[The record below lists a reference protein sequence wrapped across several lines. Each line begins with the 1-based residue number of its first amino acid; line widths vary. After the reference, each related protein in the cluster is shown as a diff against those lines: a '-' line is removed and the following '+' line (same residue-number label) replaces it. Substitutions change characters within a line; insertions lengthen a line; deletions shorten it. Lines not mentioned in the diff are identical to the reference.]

1 VFIGLIER
9 IVSHQNEK
17 KLDLREVR
25 ILMAKK
31 QTIASE
37 IGSAIGAAAARAEQL
52 ISSKP
57 ATKTTKPT
65 AKRTTAAKHSANST
79 KTTAKAEP
87 VVEVEV
93 EEVEVGQ
100 PVAEAEIPALAAVA
114 IEIDSEEIAKQA
126 YLYWE
131 ARGFQGGNSAEDWVR
146 AEEELKQRAGKTM
159 SASV

>member
-1 VFIGLIER
+1 
-9 IVSHQNEK
+9 
-17 KLDLREVR
+17 
-25 ILMAKK
+25 MAKK
-31 QTIASE
+31 QNIASE

-79 KTTAKAEP
+79 KKTAKAEP
-87 VVEVEV
+87 VVDFE
-93 EEVEVGQ
+93 
-100 PVAEAEIPALAAVA
+100 EAEIEGAEINEAIAEVETPQLTAVA
-114 IEIDSEEIAKQA
+114 IEIDREEIAKQA

-131 ARGFQGGNSAEDWVR
+131 ARGFLGGNPAEDWVR